1 LRARRHE
8 QGDIAMSV
16 VPIKTADLPP
26 RRAQPDRTAAA
37 GQTMSAGW
45 WILPAAVAGL
55 GFWGGVI
62 YLLVAL

>member
-1 LRARRHE
+1 
-8 QGDIAMSV
+8 MSV
-16 VPIKTADLPP
+16 VPIKTADLPS
-26 RRAQPDRTAAA
+26 RRAQPARPAAA
-37 GQTMSAGW
+37 GQAMSAGW